1 FLRLRGAPRTI
12 RAEEPQPAT
21 GRSCR
26 AALQLHRATCSP
38 VLLAYAFDACLL
50 RFNTHPSRRAEG
62 HARSPPDLRPPAR
75 AGRVGLGLRGSD
87 GARLS
92 FARAGM
98 RSRWA
103 GVLLLVAVFA
113 VVAVAKDSADTL
125 PVETNGDGSKAQ
137 SGVENLEH
145 HDETNPNKEH
155 VTQEKGLVKNDT
167 SEDNKKDNSTEGT
180 NIGTDDSIQ
189 QPKDKDGSTTKFSK
203 AKDFWQ
209 DPLIM
214 ECDTSHRCIIENK
227 KFIACLKVPGEDS
240 LALSLLMDN
249 KGMDPLDV
257 SITAPDYVTLA
268 VDTVHVE
275 SSGHNEVSVS
285 ISDGEAANNTAI
297 VLKVAGGSC
306 TVNIHNAITR
316 ETGRVIR
323 MPLTSTYTLVP
334 VFLLLAVVGVC
345 IILRRMR
352 KQDGGPAYQKPDAAE
367 LPVSVGGKKE
377 TNQSDKWDDNWGD
390 DWDDEEAPM
399 TPSKPMPNLSS
410 KGLAPRR
417 SMKDGWKD

>member
-1 FLRLRGAPRTI
+1 
-12 RAEEPQPAT
+12 
-21 GRSCR
+21 
-26 AALQLHRATCSP
+26 
-38 VLLAYAFDACLL
+38 
-50 RFNTHPSRRAEG
+50 
-62 HARSPPDLRPPAR
+62 
-75 AGRVGLGLRGSD
+75 
-87 GARLS
+87 
-92 FARAGM
+92 M
-98 RSRWA
+98 RSLWG

-113 VVAVAKDSADTL
+113 VLAVAKDSSDTL

-137 SGVENLEH
+137 SGVENSEH
-145 HDETNPNKEH
+145 HDETNPDKEH
-155 VTQEKGLVKNDT
+155 VTQEKEVVKNDT
-167 SEDNKKDNSTEGT
+167 SQNNKKDNSTEGT
-180 NIGTDDSIQ
+180 NIRRDDSIQ
-189 QPKDKDGSTTKFSK
+189 QPKDKDGSATESSRG
-203 AKDFWQ
+203 KDFWQ

-214 ECDTSHRCIIENK
+214 ECDPSHRCIIENK

-268 VDTVHVE
+268 EDTVHVE
-275 SSGHNEVSVS
+275 SNGHNETQVSVS
-285 ISDGEAANNTAI
+285 ISDAANNTV
-297 VLKVAGGSC
+297 VLKVAGESC
-306 TVNIHNAITR
+306 TVNIHSAITR
-316 ETGRVIR
+316 DAGRVIR

-345 IILRRMR
+345 IKLRRMR
-352 KQDGGPAYQKPDAAE
+352 KQDGGPVYQKPDTTE

-399 TPSKPMPNLSS
+399 TPSKPMPNPSS

-417 SMKDGWKD
+417 STKDGWKD